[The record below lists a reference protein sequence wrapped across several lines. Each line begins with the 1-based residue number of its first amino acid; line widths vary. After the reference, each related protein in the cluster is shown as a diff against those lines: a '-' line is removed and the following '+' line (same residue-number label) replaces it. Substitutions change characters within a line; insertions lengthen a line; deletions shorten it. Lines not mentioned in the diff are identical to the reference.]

1 MKSESDDIYNIQP
14 LKGHAEKGIF
24 NPRAWQAE
32 ADAHLLS
39 AKLLNKTALEAKSE
53 LEAKFEKSLE
63 KGETAI
69 INTLANQV
77 EAHSK
82 SAILLLGYAI
92 ETLLKSGLVRLYQYV
107 ARDDFLKIIKKYYG
121 HDLNKA
127 ASDLGLK
134 LKPDQIKSL
143 QRIRE
148 LTIDEARYPITPK
161 SKEHYLSAANKVN
174 SETWSSEVFHDW
186 LNIAETIRDYVHK
199 IDFDSDNPAIIEP
212 YMFGTAGYFVVRFG
226 GNLPPYLIA
235 KFSKAED
242 CNNLNTFSDIKN
254 HFANATNDSAF
265 ANLVLQHWEQFTPV
279 DINKYLRNK

>member
-14 LKGHAEKGIF
+14 VKGHAEKGIF
-24 NPRAWQAE
+24 NRRAWQAE

-53 LEAKFEKSLE
+53 LEAKFEKSVK

-107 ARDDFLKIIKKYYG
+107 ARDDFLQIIKKYYG
-121 HDLNKA
+121 HNLNKA

-161 SKEHYLSAANKVN
+161 SKEHYVSAANKVN
-174 SETWSSEVFHDW
+174 SETWSSLVFNDW

-199 IDFDSDNPAIIEP
+199 IDFDSDNPATIKP
-212 YMFGTAGYFVVRFG
+212 YKFGPGGYFIVRFG
-226 GNLPPYLIA
+226 VSYA
-235 KFSKAED
+235 
-242 CNNLNTFSDIKN
+242 
-254 HFANATNDSAF
+254 
-265 ANLVLQHWEQFTPV
+265 W
-279 DINKYLRNK
+279 